1 MWNRRPRGPVPHL
14 VTLGL
19 LLSPHPLVPHSLA
32 HLSSPPGPA
41 PATHAVQE
49 HAHGASA
56 RADEAHGDDSAP
68 PRLPAASPL
77 IDVRVQ
83 AADREFEIVV
93 GPVSLPAGGPH
104 LRPPV
109 QLAEVPVAGW
119 MHGFSWQMKD
129 GEGNPLPER
138 LLHHVNLID
147 PDNRELFSAVPRRV
161 LAAGRETKSELLPGV
176 LGYPL
181 APGARVLVSAM
192 FAPLPEASHDEA
204 FLHIRLPYTP
214 FEDPGLVGPVEVYPF
229 YLDVMGPVGEKEFP
243 LPPGTHGMS
252 WEGSPAVDGRIL
264 GIGGHL
270 HDYGDWIRL
279 EDVTAGKVIWETGPE
294 VDGEGRT
301 VGVPTSRLWWRGG
314 VRVRKDHVYRISVQY
329 SNPLAHPAPDGGMG
343 AIGGIIIAADEDWPE
358 FSREHPDYVQD
369 LRNTL
374 EKPNEAAH
382 GHGHASRSDG

>member
-19 LLSPHPLVPHSLA
+19 LLSPHPL
-32 HLSSPPGPA
+32 A
-41 PATHAVQE
+41 PATHAAQE

-56 RADEAHGDDSAP
+56 RAGEAHADDPAP

-77 IDVRVQ
+77 IDVRVH
-83 AADREFEIVV
+83 ATDREFEIVV

-104 LRPPV
+104 LRPQV

-129 GEGNPLPER
+129 REGNPLPER

-161 LAAGRETKSELLPGV
+161 LAAGRETKSEFLPGV

-181 APGARVLVSAM
+181 APGTRVLVSAM
-192 FAPLPEASHDEA
+192 FAPLPAASHDEA

-214 FEDPGLVGPVEVYPF
+214 FEDPGLVGPVDVYPF

-279 EDVTAGKVIWETGPE
+279 EDVTAGRVIWETGPE

-329 SNPLAHPAPDGGMG
+329 SNPLGHPAPDGGMG

>member
-19 LLSPHPLVPHSLA
+19 LLSPHPL
-32 HLSSPPGPA
+32 A
-41 PATHAVQE
+41 PATHAAQE

-56 RADEAHGDDSAP
+56 RAGEAHADDSAP

-77 IDVRVQ
+77 IDVRVH

-119 MHGFSWQMKD
+119 MHGFSWRMKD
-129 GEGNPLPER
+129 REGNPLPER

-161 LAAGRETKSELLPGV
+161 LAAGRETKSEFLPGA

-181 APGARVLVSAM
+181 APGTRVLVSAM
-192 FAPLPEASHDEA
+192 FAPLPAASHDEA

-214 FEDPGLVGPVEVYPF
+214 FDDPGLIGPVDIYPF

-329 SNPLAHPAPDGGMG
+329 SNPLGHPAPDGGMG

-358 FSREHPDYVQD
+358 FSRQHPDYVQD

-382 GHGHASRSDG
+382 GHGHASRPDG

>member
-1 MWNRRPRGPVPHL
+1 MRAAVL
-14 VTLGL
+14 VL
-19 LLSPHPLVPHSLA
+19 LLSPHPL
-32 HLSSPPGPA
+32 SSQALLPD
-41 PATHAVQE
+41 THASQD
-49 HAHGASA
+49 HAHGTSA
-56 RADEAHGDDSAP
+56 HAVVSAP

-77 IDVRVQ
+77 IDVRVH
-83 AADREFEIVV
+83 AADREFEIVL
-93 GPVSLPAGGPH
+93 GPISLPAGDPH
-104 LRPPV
+104 FRPQV
-109 QLAEVPVAGW
+109 QLAEVPVTGW
-119 MHGFSWQMKD
+119 LHGFSWQMRD
-129 GEGNPLPER
+129 RAGTPLPER
-138 LLHHVNLID
+138 LLHHVNVID

-161 LAAGRETKSELLPGV
+161 LAAGRETKSEFLPGV

-181 APGARVLVSAM
+181 APGTRVLVSAM
-192 FAPLPEASHDEA
+192 FAPLPDASHDEA

-214 FEDPGLVGPVEVYPF
+214 AGDPGLVRPADVYPF

-314 VRVRKDHVYRISVQY
+314 VRVRRDHVYRISVQY
-329 SNPLAHPAPDGGMG
+329 SNPLGHPAPDGGMG

-358 FSREHPDYVQD
+358 FSREHPDYIQD

-382 GHGHASRSDG
+382 AHGHASGSG

>member
-1 MWNRRPRGPVPHL
+1 MWNRRPHGPVPHL

-19 LLSPHPLVPHSLA
+19 LLSPHPL
-32 HLSSPPGPA
+32 A
-41 PATHAVQE
+41 PATPAAQE

-56 RADEAHGDDSAP
+56 RAGEVHADDSAP

-77 IDVRVQ
+77 IDVRVH

-129 GEGNPLPER
+129 REGNPLPER

-161 LAAGRETKSELLPGV
+161 LAAGRETKSEFLPGV

-214 FEDPGLVGPVEVYPF
+214 FGDPGLIGPVDVYPF

-279 EDVTAGKVIWETGPE
+279 EDVTADRVIWETGPE

-329 SNPLAHPAPDGGMG
+329 SNPLGHPAPDGGMG

>member
-19 LLSPHPLVPHSLA
+19 LLSPHPL
-32 HLSSPPGPA
+32 A
-41 PATHAVQE
+41 PATHAAQE

-56 RADEAHGDDSAP
+56 LVGEAHADDSAP

-77 IDVRVQ
+77 IDVRVH

-129 GEGNPLPER
+129 REGNPLPER

-161 LAAGRETKSELLPGV
+161 LAAGRETKSEFLPGV

-181 APGARVLVSAM
+181 APGTRVLVSAM
-192 FAPLPEASHDEA
+192 FAPLPAASHDEA

-214 FEDPGLVGPVEVYPF
+214 FEDPGLIGPVDIYPF

-279 EDVTAGKVIWETGPE
+279 EDVTAHRVIWETGPE

-329 SNPLAHPAPDGGMG
+329 SNPLGHPAPDGGMG

>member
-19 LLSPHPLVPHSLA
+19 LLSPHPL
-32 HLSSPPGPA
+32 A
-41 PATHAVQE
+41 PATHAAQE

-56 RADEAHGDDSAP
+56 RAGEAHADDSAP

-77 IDVRVQ
+77 IDVRVH

-129 GEGNPLPER
+129 REGNPLPER

-161 LAAGRETKSELLPGV
+161 LAAGRETKSEFLPGA

-181 APGARVLVSAM
+181 APGTRVLVSAM
-192 FAPLPEASHDEA
+192 FAPLPAASHDEA

-214 FEDPGLVGPVEVYPF
+214 FDDPGLIGPVDIYPF

-329 SNPLAHPAPDGGMG
+329 SNPLGHPAPDGGMG
-343 AIGGIIIAADEDWPE
+343 AIGGIIIAADEEWPE

-382 GHGHASRSDG
+382 GHGHASRSNG

>member
-19 LLSPHPLVPHSLA
+19 LLSPHPL
-32 HLSSPPGPA
+32 A
-41 PATHAVQE
+41 PATHAAQE

-56 RADEAHGDDSAP
+56 RAGEAHADDSAP
-68 PRLPAASPL
+68 PRQPAASPL
-77 IDVRVQ
+77 IDVRVH

-129 GEGNPLPER
+129 REGNPLPER

-181 APGARVLVSAM
+181 APGTRVLVSAM
-192 FAPLPEASHDEA
+192 FAPLPDASHDEA

-214 FEDPGLVGPVEVYPF
+214 FEDPGLIGPVDIYPF

-301 VGVPTSRLWWRGG
+301 IGVPTSRLWWRGG
-314 VRVRKDHVYRISVQY
+314 VRIRKDHVYRISVQY
-329 SNPLAHPAPDGGMG
+329 SNPLEHPAPDGAMG
-343 AIGGIIIAADEDWPE
+343 AIGGIIAADEEWPE

-382 GHGHASRSDG
+382 GHGHASRPDG